1 MPIKGMR
8 VAAMLAATAA
18 LTVAACG
25 GEDSPPDTSGASS
38 GGSSEP
44 VALKVGV
51 LPIADLAPLYLGMDQ
66 GFFKE
71 ENLTIEPAVAEGGA
85 AVVPAVMSGDNQI
98 GFSNVTSIMNGT
110 AQNLPLKPIA
120 AGVAGASTEDEAWD
134 ALLAP
139 KGGVTDLKQLE
150 GKKVSVNTLK
160 NLPEVAVRNSL
171 EKAGVD
177 LSKVEFVEIPFP
189 DVPAALEAK
198 RVDAAFA
205 VEPFVGAS
213 VAAGATPLAA
223 PFEQLAPDLTIAEYF
238 TTEQYAK
245 ENADVVAARRRRTSP
260 RWGAWRTSARTRC
273 RWTSSPSSPS
283 RGTTRRGNMASRSPT
298 ASRPPTSRS
307 IPDTGF
313 VKLLKHWCVE
323 DSAPDQPDARR
334 RADPRRRGAGH
345 RRGALRGVP
354 LRPRTASSSTGNIA
368 DYLVPMGGRVPDSSG
383 AVETPTRAVR
393 PRREGRRTRPGTAGA
408 PAAVMNAINDALAA
422 PERARDGPC
431 PSRPSA
437 SCRR

>member
-1 MPIKGMR
+1 
-8 VAAMLAATAA
+8 
-18 LTVAACG
+18 
-25 GEDSPPDTSGASS
+25 
-38 GGSSEP
+38 
-44 VALKVGV
+44 
-51 LPIADLAPLYLGMDQ
+51 
-66 GFFKE
+66 
-71 ENLTIEPAVAEGGA
+71 
-85 AVVPAVMSGDNQI
+85 VVPAVMSGDNQI

-120 AGVAGASTEDEAWD
+120 AGVAGAATEDEAWD

-245 ENADVVAARRRRTSP
+245 ENADVVERFKRAMNKSLDFAQQNPDEVRRIITTYTKTPAEAAAKMALPT
-260 RWGAWRTSARTRC
+260 WGAEVNADAMDTLIE
-273 RWTSSPSSPS
+273 
-283 RGTTRRGNMASRSPT
+283 ASKKYGVLKGDVD
-298 ASRPPTSRS
+298 
-307 IPDTGF
+307 PDPF
-313 VKLLKHWCVE
+313 VNF
-323 DSAPDQPDARR
+323 
-334 RADPRRRGAGH
+334 G
-345 RRGALRGVP
+345 
-354 LRPRTASSSTGNIA
+354 
-368 DYLVPMGGRVPDSSG
+368 
-383 AVETPTRAVR
+383 
-393 PRREGRRTRPGTAGA
+393 
-408 PAAVMNAINDALAA
+408 
-422 PERARDGPC
+422 
-431 PSRPSA
+431 
-437 SCRR
+437 